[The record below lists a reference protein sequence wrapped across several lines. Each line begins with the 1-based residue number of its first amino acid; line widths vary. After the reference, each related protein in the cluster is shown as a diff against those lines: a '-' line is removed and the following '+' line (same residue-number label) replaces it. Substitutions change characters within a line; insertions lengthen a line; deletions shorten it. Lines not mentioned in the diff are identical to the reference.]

1 MTAKEILG
9 KLTPEEKASL
19 CSGKD
24 FWTLKSVERLG
35 LSSIMVTDGPHGLRK
50 QQGSGDHL
58 GLNESVPATCFPAA
72 CASACSFDRD
82 MLKSAGRAIAE
93 ECLSEQVSVILGP
106 GANIKRNPLCGRNFE
121 YFSEDPFLS
130 GEMAAALIEGIQEK
144 GTGTSLKHYA
154 ANNQETLR
162 MTSDSVVDERAL
174 REIYLAGFE
183 RAVKKAQPRTVMCSY
198 NRVNGTYACENKKL
212 LTGILR
218 DEWGFKGL
226 VMTDWGAMDD
236 RVAAVKAGLDLEM
249 PGSRGYN
256 DAKILE
262 ALKDGTLSAA
272 ELDAVVL
279 RIVEL
284 ILSSQKSLEKAK
296 GTGFDAA
303 AHHALARK
311 AAAKSAVLLKNE
323 GILPLVKGKSAAV
336 IGAFAKV
343 PRYQGAGSSRINP
356 TRLDSAFDELL
367 AAGVDAEYAQGYVQ
381 GHAGTGSAGAA
392 DGESLIREAAAL
404 AAKKDAALVFAGLPD
419 EYESE
424 GFDRAS
430 MDMPPDQNRLIEA
443 VAAANPNTVVV
454 LHQGAPALLPWAGSV
469 KGILLMYLGGQAVGG
484 AAADLLTGAANPE
497 GKLAESWP
505 LSLPDVSSY
514 KYFPGKGKTA
524 EYRESVFVGYRHYD
538 AAGKTTAWPF
548 GHGLSYTSFEYSG
561 LAPERALFKK
571 GEKLRLEFTVKNTG
585 NREGAEAAQ
594 LYIALTSSAILR
606 APKELRGFE
615 KVFLKPGESKTVTM
629 ILDERSFAYYN
640 VPHDSWAV
648 EGGTYS
654 LLVGSGSADIRLAGE
669 IRVEGDGLEKA
680 LAPLKE
686 KTAEYFLQGK
696 GEFSVSDA
704 AFEALLGRPLPPSRR
719 NPGDPFTVNN
729 TLEDIKDTEIGGKL
743 VEEFRAAIGRQ
754 FNGDRGL
761 RLMMESM
768 VMEMP
773 LRSISMLNP
782 EMTPEKVS
790 GLIGMLNAV
799 PQSS

>member
-1 MTAKEILG
+1 MTAKEILE

-50 QQGSGDHL
+50 QKGNGDHL
-58 GLNESVPATCFPAA
+58 GLNESVPSTCFPAA
-72 CASACSFDRD
+72 CASACSFDRE

-93 ECLSEQVSVILGP
+93 ECLSEQVAVILGP

-154 ANNQETLR
+154 ANNQETSR

-183 RAVKKAQPRTVMCSY
+183 RAVRKAQPWTVMCSY

-212 LTGILR
+212 LTDILR
-218 DEWGFKGL
+218 SEWGFKGL

-249 PGSRGYN
+249 PGSRGYT

-262 ALKDGTLSAA
+262 ALKNGTLSKA
-272 ELDAVVL
+272 ELDAVVF

-284 ILSSQKSLEKAK
+284 ILASQKSLENVK
-296 GTGFDAA
+296 GAGFDAA

-323 GILPLVKGKSAAV
+323 GLLPLVKGQSAAV

-367 AAGVDAEYAQGYVQ
+367 AAGVKVEYAQGYVQ
-381 GHAGTGSAGAA
+381 GRAETA
-392 DGESLIREAAAL
+392 DEESLIREATAL
-404 AAKKDAALVFAGLPD
+404 AAKKDTALVFAGLPD

-424 GFDRAS
+424 GFDRVS
-430 MDMPPDQNRLIEA
+430 MDMPPGYNRLIEA

-454 LHQGAPALLPWAGSV
+454 LHQGAPALLPWAGKV

-505 LSLPDVSSY
+505 LSPSDVSSHR
-514 KYFPGKGKTA
+514 YFPGKGKTA
-524 EYRESVFVGYRHYD
+524 EYRESIFVGYRHYD
-538 AAGKTTAWPF
+538 AADKALAWPF
-548 GHGLSYTSFEYSG
+548 GYGLSYTSFEYSD
-561 LAPERALFKK
+561 LVLERTSFKK
-571 GEKLRLEFTVKNTG
+571 GEKLRVEFTVKNTG
-585 NREGAEAAQ
+585 SREGAEAAQ
-594 LYIALTSSAILR
+594 VYIALKASAILR
-606 APKELRGFE
+606 VPKELKGFE
-615 KVFLKPGESKTVTM
+615 KVFLKPGESKRVSM

-640 VPHDSWAV
+640 VPHGSWAV
-648 EGGTYS
+648 EGGIYS
-654 LLVGSGSADIRLAGE
+654 VLAGSSSADIRLKGE
-669 IRVEGDGLEKA
+669 IQVEGDGLEKA
-680 LAPLKE
+680 LAPLGE
-686 KTAEYFLQGK
+686 KLAEYFSQGK
-696 GEFSVSDA
+696 GEFTVSDA
-704 AFEALLGRPLPPSRR
+704 PFEALLGRPLPPSRR
-719 NPGDPFTVNN
+719 SPSDPFTVND
-729 TLEDIKDTEIGGKL
+729 TLEDIGDTEAGKKL
-743 VEEFRAAIGRQ
+743 VEEFRTAINKQ
-754 FNGDRGL
+754 FGGDPVLG
-761 RLMMESM
+761 LMMERM
-768 VMEMP
+768 AMEMP
-773 LRSISMLNP
+773 LRSIAMLNP
-782 EMTPEKVS
+782 EMTPEKTAAM
-790 GLIGMLNAV
+790 IDMLNAV
-799 PQSS
+799 P